1 MSGEDSRVNFHVSRS
16 MTAISLRVLTY
27 NIHKGFSA
35 GNRRF
40 VLEQIRE
47 ELRQA
52 DVDIVFLQEIQG
64 RHIVRERK
72 VVDWPSESQFEYIA
86 DQVWSHYAYAKNAIY
101 NAGHHGNAILSK
113 YPFVHWENL
122 RFPTLR
128 PASRSLLHG
137 IVEMPE
143 RQMKLH
149 VICVHLDFLPN
160 LRKRQLRK
168 LNTHIRERVP
178 QDEPLILAG
187 DFNDWHGQVS
197 RQLASDL
204 GLNEIF
210 YTMQGKYARTFPSW
224 WPFIPVDRI
233 YYRGIKP
240 VECACFRHHPWYKLS
255 DHSPLYAKFEI

>member
-1 MSGEDSRVNFHVSRS
+1 
-16 MTAISLRVLTY
+16 MTAFDIRVLTY
-27 NIHKGFSA
+27 NIHKGFST

-64 RHIVRERK
+64 EHITRERK
-72 VVDWPSESQFEYIA
+72 IVDWPAESQFEYIA

-113 YPFVHWENL
+113 FPFIYRENF
-122 RFPTLR
+122 RFSTIR

-137 IVEMPE
+137 IVEIPE
-143 RQMKLH
+143 KGVKLH

-160 LRKRQLRK
+160 LRMQQLGK
-168 LNTHIRERVP
+168 LNELVRVSVP
-178 QDEPLILAG
+178 GNEPLILAG

-197 RQLASDL
+197 RYLAADL
-204 GLNEIF
+204 GLTEIF
-210 YTMQGKYARTFPSW
+210 NYLHGKHARTFPSW
-224 WPFIPVDRI
+224 LPFLPVDRI
-233 YYRGIKP
+233 YYRGLQP
-240 VECACFRHHPWYKLS
+240 VECACYEQTPWHTLS
-255 DHSPLYAKFEI
+255 DHTPLYAKFSI